1 MTGITWLEDITGQL
15 WGMADAVVDEIRVNG
30 LMPLLAPVAPFDRPA
45 LLAPA
50 VALGGLLGLALLS
63 GTAISALGA
72 LLLSLLALYVL
83 LVDVFGISVELTP
96 IGPR

>member
-1 MTGITWLEDITGQL
+1 MTATTWLEEITGQL
-15 WGMADAVVDEIRVNG
+15 WGMADAVVDEVRTNG
-30 LMPLLAPVAPFDRPA
+30 LMPLLAPVSPFDRPA

-50 VALGGLLGLALLS
+50 VALGGLLSLALLS
-63 GTAISALGA
+63 GTALAALGG

-83 LVDVFGISVELTP
+83 LVDVFGISIELTP

>member
-1 MTGITWLEDITGQL
+1 MMATTWLDELTGQL
-15 WGMADAVVDEIRVNG
+15 RSMADAVIDEVRANG

-50 VALGGLLGLALLS
+50 VALGGLLALALLS
-63 GTAISALGA
+63 GTALAALGG

-83 LVDVFGISVELTP
+83 LVDVFGISVEFTP

>member
-1 MTGITWLEDITGQL
+1 MTGTTWLEEITGQL
-15 WGMADAVVDEIRVNG
+15 RGMADAVVDEIRANG

-45 LLAPA
+45 VLAPA
-50 VALGGLLGLALLS
+50 VALGGLLSLALLS
-63 GTAISALGA
+63 GTAVAALGG